1 MTDPTRDSHDAV
13 TTPVGVRTQC
23 PQCGAAMAAFE
34 TRCGAC
40 GHQRSSGNDAEQ
52 REALRARLQNGI
64 GDAYELIEMIGKG
77 GMGVVFRA
85 REKALDRDVA
95 LKVLAFDPMLVPEAF
110 ARFEREAKL
119 AARLDHPHIVPI
131 FAVGKGTG
139 IAYYTMRLVRG
150 GSLEDLLTREKRLE
164 PQRAIRFLHEIAN
177 ALDHAHKSGVVHR
190 DIKPANVMLGDNDH
204 VFVADFGIAR
214 AVEGGGTALTS
225 SGVIG
230 SPAYMSPEQWQGH
243 AVDGRA
249 DQYAFGILAYELLT
263 GKRPYR
269 DATMHELLRLH
280 LTEDLPDISQDLSN
294 ATPAMRDALRR
305 ATAKEPG
312 DRYATTG
319 EFVKALEGT
328 IPAGPRPSA
337 AARLATTV
345 AAPVANRPVPP
356 TRAPA
361 ARPSAPTRRS
371 RAVPVAIGAV
381 VLTAAT
387 VYFASTRG
395 QRNAAPPVTPA
406 PGKTDTVLLT
416 QQTPP
421 ETVRVAAPTETVRVG
436 SPNAAASSA
445 TSSAAASAPAAAGP
459 ATASAPAL
467 PPGFIMVAHPG
478 APRGEVRIDS
488 TSTLVSG
495 PPFAIPVAPGRHVV
509 SFRTVVRSFPE
520 RVVVGV
526 RSGDTARLLFVPAD
540 GGGVLGDSLR
550 RQAAEMLRRLNA
562 TQGRLP
568 QRGRRGGFP
577 PRRDTLPE

>member
-34 TRCGAC
+34 TRCNAC
-40 GHQRSSGNDAEQ
+40 GHQRAGGNDAEQ
-52 REALRARLQNGI
+52 REALRVRLQNGI

-85 REKALDRDVA
+85 REKALDREVA
-95 LKVLAFDPMLVPEAF
+95 LKVLAFDPVMVPEAF

-150 GSLEDLLTREKRLE
+150 GSLDDLLTKEKRLD
-164 PQRAIRFLHEIAN
+164 PQRAIRFLHEIAS
-177 ALDHAHKSGVVHR
+177 ALDHAHKNGVVHR

-214 AVEGGGTALTS
+214 AVEGGGTALTTA
-225 SGVIG
+225 GVVG
-230 SPAYMSPEQWQGH
+230 SPAYMAPEQWQGQTI
-243 AVDGRA
+243 DGRA

-305 ATAKEPG
+305 ATAKEPR
-312 DRYATTG
+312 DRFETTG

-345 AAPVANRPVPP
+345 ATPRAAPPP
-356 TRAPA
+356 RAPA
-361 ARPSAPTRRS
+361 APVRVAKRRN
-371 RAVPVAIGAV
+371 RALPVVLIVAIAV
-381 VLTAAT
+381 VGAAL
-387 VYFASTRG
+387 YANSRLRQSST
-395 QRNAAPPVTPA
+395 PPVTPA
-406 PGKTDTVLLT
+406 ASKTDTVVVT
-416 QQTPP
+416 QQAPP
-421 ETVRVAAPTETVRVG
+421 ETVRVSAPTETVRVG
-436 SPNAAASSA
+436 APNTLSGTTSGTTSGA
-445 TSSAAASAPAAAGP
+445 TQSGAQPPPPAAP
-459 ATASAPAL
+459 NVSRP
-467 PPGFIMVAHPG
+467 PPGFVMVAHPG
-478 APRGEVRIDS
+478 ALRGEVRIDS
-488 TSTLVSG
+488 TTTAVSG
-495 PPFAIPVAPGRHVV
+495 PPFAIPVSPGRHVV
-509 SFRTVVRSFPE
+509 SFRNPAARSFPE
-520 RVVVGV
+520 RVVIGV
-526 RSGDTARLLFVPAD
+526 RSGDTARVLFVPAE
-540 GGGVLGDSLR
+540 GGGALGDSLR
-550 RQAAEMLRRLNA
+550 RQAGEMLRRLNA
-562 TQGRLP
+562 ARGG
-568 QRGRRGGFP
+568 GRRGGGLP
-577 PRRDTLPE
+577 PRRDTLPQ